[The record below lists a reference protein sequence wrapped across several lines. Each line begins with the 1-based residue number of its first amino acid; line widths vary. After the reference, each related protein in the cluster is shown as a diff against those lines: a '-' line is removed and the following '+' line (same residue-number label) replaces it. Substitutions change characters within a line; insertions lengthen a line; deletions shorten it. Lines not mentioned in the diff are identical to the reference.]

1 MSYYFHGQTAKNSI
15 KSVSRDSSTS
25 DCSHDHKIKSSY
37 LFISSSPCKRDPFS
51 PSQMPVSSFSS
62 NSDDADHPNKVF
74 VDDDETLFGAVPS
87 PTEIQTALTSLK
99 QVFGSCSPVQH
110 VKNTYHYQLDREVD
124 HVKDTPLVDQ
134 VDSDLSEAD
143 WKEPSFS
150 SYNPSMLQADV
161 FDRASFAVHLLQTDA
176 CVERMVRSLSSD
188 KSVWNAVQK
197 NQAVQEL
204 RNALNAERDES
215 SDGTVDNDS
224 PDTKKFIL
232 RMSDAVIAKLMEA
245 IENIT
250 EIVKKLFQTARHKRA
265 AYAGKSNSFKMKL
278 RVSFM
283 LSIMIFLFVVVGR
296 FY

>member
-1 MSYYFHGQTAKNSI
+1 MINL
-15 KSVSRDSSTS
+15 D
-25 DCSHDHKIKSSY
+25 
-37 LFISSSPCKRDPFS
+37 
-51 PSQMPVSSFSS
+51 
-62 NSDDADHPNKVF
+62 
-74 VDDDETLFGAVPS
+74 
-87 PTEIQTALTSLK
+87 LK
-99 QVFGSCSPVQH
+99 F
-110 VKNTYHYQLDREVD
+110 
-124 HVKDTPLVDQ
+124 
-134 VDSDLSEAD
+134 
-143 WKEPSFS
+143 
-150 SYNPSMLQADV
+150 
-161 FDRASFAVHLLQTDA
+161 
-176 CVERMVRSLSSD
+176 
-188 KSVWNAVQK
+188 
-197 NQAVQEL
+197 
-204 RNALNAERDES
+204 AERDES